1 MANTF
6 FGLSIAQSGL
16 YAANIALNTTAHNVS
31 NEQTKGY
38 SRQQVTQTAGRAIQV
53 FQQYGMVGAGTVVS
67 DIKQIRDSYYDFK
80 YWNNNAKVGEYAN
93 LYNHMLQ
100 IEDYFNEVKTE
111 GFTEE
116 YNGLFN
122 TLTSLKDDPS
132 SYAART
138 SVIGYATNLMEYF
151 DTIKANLVNN
161 QEDIN
166 EELKDKVD
174 KINVLAED
182 IAALNQQI
190 NIVEITGE
198 TANDLRDRRN
208 LLVDELSTIVE
219 VSVTETQ
226 YENQKTDY
234 RLNIGGNP
242 LVDNYTSFKLKVES
256 REEARC
262 GTDAVGLYD
271 VQWSWGDVFDPVGDD
286 YDGELKALLQVRDG
300 NNQNGDIPIDYKG
313 IPYYVTEI
321 NKFLENFT
329 NAFNEIHKEAYNLN
343 GQKISDIENSDFF
356 VCVDGVYKV
365 NQMYVDEP
373 ALMGASDSPI
383 QNGQENADILSR
395 LIDIENARMYD
406 GGTSEDFVQALITEI
421 AIDARKAHT
430 MSNNYSTM
438 KEPIENQ
445 RMSIS
450 GVDTD
455 EEAMNLMKY
464 QEAYELASHV
474 ISVMN
479 EIYSKMINEMGL

>member
-38 SRQQVTQTAGRAIQV
+38 SRQHVVQEAGRPIQV
-53 FQQYGMVGAGTVVS
+53 YQKYGMVGAGVNVK
-67 DIKQIRDSYYDFK
+67 DIEQIRDAYYDYK
-80 YWNNNAKVGEYAN
+80 YWNNNAKVGEYET
-93 LYNHMLQ
+93 LYNHMLT
-100 IEDYFNEVKTE
+100 IEDYFNEIKTE

-122 TLTSLKDDPS
+122 TLSSLKDDPS

-138 SVIGYATNLMEYF
+138 NVVGFATNLLEYF

-166 EELKDKVD
+166 EEIKDKVD
-174 KINVLAED
+174 KINVLATD

-208 LLVDELSTIVE
+208 LLVDELSSIVE
-219 VSVTETQ
+219 VSVSETQ

-234 RLNIGGNP
+234 RLLMGGNT
-242 LVDNYTSFKLKVES
+242 LVDNYTSFELMVES
-256 REEARC
+256 REEKHCA
-262 GTDAVGLYD
+262 TDAVGLYD
-271 VQWSWGDVFDPVGDD
+271 IKWSWGDVFDPVGDD
-286 YDGELKALLQVRDG
+286 YKGELKSLIQVRDG
-300 NNQNGDIPIDYKG
+300 DNQASAEPIDYKG
-313 IPYYVTEI
+313 IPYYITEI

-329 NAFNEIHKEAYNLN
+329 KAFNDIHKDGYNLN
-343 GQKISDIENSDFF
+343 GDKISDLENSDFF
-356 VCVDGVYKV
+356 ICEDGVYKV
-365 NQMYVDEP
+365 NSMYVEEP
-373 ALMGASDSPI
+373 ALMGLSDSPI
-383 QNGQENADILSR
+383 QNGQENSGILEK
-395 LIDIENARMYD
+395 LMDIENARMYD

-421 AIDARKAHT
+421 AIDARKAKTLH
-430 MSNNYSTM
+430 SNYDTM
-438 KEPIENQ
+438 KKAINNQ